1 MFRILIVDDETPIRE
16 WLVHTICSNRPD
28 YMTESAK
35 NGLEALEKCK
45 TVSYDLIVMD
55 IRMPHMNGLELLEA
69 LYGLCPET
77 TAIVLSSYDDYN
89 YVRNAFKY
97 HAVDYLLKAEIDS
110 QKLLAAVDNYYTK
123 KIAVQNP
130 SELAAKLKEFLSGD
144 TFQPTLGGVSGQPSI
159 SGFEEIF
166 LSFPQYMPQNAYF
179 CFLMK
184 MPGNAGFSRPYLPIA
199 EDVHQAFCLP
209 VDDNIF
215 LGCIGLF
222 PQTSLLYLM
231 QTQALYLNKLQTYNS
246 FSLLIY
252 SEIFHTKENLPPC
265 LRYLY
270 AQRDLD
276 FYDIHYSRVQAV
288 PESLCLQMNKRYIEI
303 VEQIQNR
310 HYEEVLLQSEALL
323 QFAEEVRYPDVDS
336 LKMLCAKLCESAC
349 LSSCRLNLS
358 DYHDYAQNLSPQL
371 TASGSIAQLRQL
383 LYDHLKGFR
392 RQPDSGNPF
401 LLNRISKAASFI
413 EEHYMDDISLA
424 SVADELHIS
433 PEYLSRTFKKQTG
446 TNFNNY
452 LNNIRLQRALE
463 LLKDYELPVSEI
475 AMQTGFQSPAYF
487 SKCFKSAFGLSP
499 QQWKA
504 SRIAE
509 K

>member
-16 WLVHTICSNRPD
+16 WLMHTLQSNRPD
-28 YMTESAK
+28 YHTEGAN
-35 NGLEALEKCK
+35 NGLEALKKCK
-45 TVSYDLIVMD
+45 STFYDLIVMD

-69 LYGLCPET
+69 LYELCPDT

-110 QKLLAAVDNYYTK
+110 QKLLAAVDNYYMK
-123 KIAVQNP
+123 RNNSQNP
-130 SELAAKLKEFLSGD
+130 SGLASKLKDFLACISSDGASG
-144 TFQPTLGGVSGQPSI
+144 PPSM
-159 SGFEEIF
+159 SDFEEIF
-166 LSFPQYMPQNAYF
+166 LSFPQYMPQNPYF

-184 MPGNAGFSRPYLPIA
+184 MPGNAGFAKPYLPIA
-199 EDVHQAFCLP
+199 EDVHQDFCLP
-209 VDDNIF
+209 IDGNIY
-215 LGCIGLF
+215 LACTELSSQ
-222 PQTSLLYLM
+222 PSMLYLM
-231 QTQALYLNKLQTYNS
+231 QAQAMYLNKLQAYNS
-246 FSLLIY
+246 FSLLLY
-252 SEIFHTKENLPPC
+252 GEIIHTRDKLPMC
-265 LRYLY
+265 LRDLY

-276 FYDIHYSRVQAV
+276 FYGVHYSRAQSV
-288 PESLCLQMNKRYIEI
+288 PETLCLQMNKRYIDI

-310 HYEEVLLQSEALL
+310 NYEEVILQSEALL
-323 QFAEEVRYPDVDS
+323 NFAQEVRYPDVDS
-336 LKMLCAKLCESAC
+336 LKLLCAKLCESAC
-349 LSSCRLNLS
+349 LSSCQLNLS
-358 DYHDYAQNLSPQL
+358 EYHDYAQNLSPRL
-371 TASGSIAQLRQL
+371 TASDSIAQLRQL
-383 LYDHLKGFR
+383 LFAHLKSFH
-392 RQPDSGNPF
+392 RQPDSANPF
-401 LLNRISKAASFI
+401 LLNRISKAAAFM

-424 SVADELHIS
+424 SVADTLHIS

-463 LLKDYELPVSEI
+463 LLKDYELPISEI

-504 SRIAE
+504 SRITE